1 MGKPV
6 VSQFPKRVLI
16 LGCGFTGARVA
27 RALLDLGV
35 SVVATKRD
43 PREGLHRE
51 LELQRF
57 DALNPTDF
65 LRLPALVEGCDAVV
79 CSIPTL
85 RAAGELLERVPD
97 IVDSIRGRA
106 PRCIY
111 ISTTGV
117 YGPQHQI
124 NEDSLPAPG
133 SRRQLLRIAAEDAVI
148 SGFSSPLVL
157 RPAAIYGPGRG
168 VHVSIREGRYRL
180 TGEGDNYISRI
191 HVEDLAAHLVAA
203 LGSNLEGAWPVAD
216 QRACSQREMA
226 AFCAELLGLPM
237 PGSAEPGS
245 VSETLR
251 ANRRVDGSAIR
262 RRLGI
267 SLRYPTYREGVPAS
281 MEEEAR
287 ESDRSC

>member
-6 VSQFPKRVLI
+6 VTQFPKRVLI

-27 RALLDLGV
+27 RALIDLGV

-43 PREGLHRE
+43 PRESSQKE
-51 LELQRF
+51 LELHRF
-57 DALNPTDF
+57 DALNPVD
-65 LRLPALVEGCDAVV
+65 LLQLPTLVAGCDAVV

-85 RAAGELLERVPD
+85 RVAGELVERVPD
-97 IVDSIRGRA
+97 IVDAIRGSV
-106 PRCIY
+106 PRGIY

-124 NEDSLPAPG
+124 NEDSLPAPA
-133 SRRQLLRIAAEDAVI
+133 SRRQLLRIEAENAVI
-148 SGFSSPLVL
+148 AGFSSPLVL

-180 TGEGDNYISRI
+180 AGVGDNYISRI
-191 HVEDLAAHLVAA
+191 HVDDLAAHIVAA
-203 LGSNLEGAWPVAD
+203 LGSDIEGAWPVAD
-216 QRACSQREMA
+216 ERACSQREMA
-226 AFCAELLGLPM
+226 SFCAELLGLPM
-237 PGSAEPGS
+237 PASAEPGS

-281 MEEEAR
+281 MEEEGR
-287 ESDRSC
+287 EYDRSC